1 MGDLAEYWKDV
12 KPIYKQMHD
21 ERVAKTPSRI
31 EYTIQKFTEKNIPF
45 ELKNEMTGQFNIRK
59 SKDLIV
65 YYCSTGKVL
74 LNNRPKNARGIGYVI
89 GLYKNLKEE
98 RKIMAKIT
106 QKE

>member
-21 ERVAKTPSRI
+21 ERVTKTPSRI
-31 EYTIQKFTEKNIPF
+31 EYTIQKFTEENIPF

-59 SKDLIV
+59 GKDLIV

-74 LNNRPKNARGIGYVI
+74 LNNRPKNARGINYVI
-89 GLYKNLKEE
+89 GLYKNLKEDE
-98 RKIMAKIT
+98 R
-106 QKE
+106 